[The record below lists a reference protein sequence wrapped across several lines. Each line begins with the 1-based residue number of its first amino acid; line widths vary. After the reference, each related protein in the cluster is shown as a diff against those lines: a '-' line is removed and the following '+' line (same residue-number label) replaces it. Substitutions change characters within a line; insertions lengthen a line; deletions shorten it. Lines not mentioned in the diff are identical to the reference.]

1 MPIIIF
7 DWTGTRVMM
16 GKVEEKF
23 HNFYFS
29 PNIIRIITLMWMIRG
44 TGVQRGNE
52 MIIKNVVRKV
62 SVKEFT

>member
-1 MPIIIF
+1 
-7 DWTGTRVMM
+7 
-16 GKVEEKF
+16 
-23 HNFYFS
+23 
-29 PNIIRIITLMWMIRG
+29 MWMIRG